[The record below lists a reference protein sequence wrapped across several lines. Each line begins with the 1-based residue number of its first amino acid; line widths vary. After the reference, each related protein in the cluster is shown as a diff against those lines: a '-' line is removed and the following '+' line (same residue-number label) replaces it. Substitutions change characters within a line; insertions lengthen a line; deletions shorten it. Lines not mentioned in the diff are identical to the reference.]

1 METKHKDILKEM
13 GIDFPALAQAIVNE
27 TNRSLKEYHKREKEL
42 NKPIRTLREFKASFK
57 IEGEVF
63 ILPIYSRKNLT
74 TKDAENYFIRT
85 NKYKD
90 AKDKTFYLL
99 DLREVEKEI
108 TI

>member
-13 GIDFPALAQAIVNE
+13 GINFPALAQAIVKE
-27 TNRSLKEYHKREKEL
+27 TNRSLKEYHKKEKL
-42 NKPIRTLREFKASFK
+42 NKPKALREFKASFK

-74 TKDAENYFIRT
+74 QKDAEKYFIRT
-85 NKYKD
+85 NRYIQ

-108 TI
+108 II

>member
-13 GIDFPALAQAIVNE
+13 GIDFPALAQAIVKE
-27 TNRSLKEYHKREKEL
+27 TNRSLKEYHNKEKL
-42 NKPIRTLREFKASFK
+42 NKPIKALREFKASFK
-57 IEGEVF
+57 IEGETF